1 MERTSERVVERE
13 GVTASKLLT
22 RKKPHRGYDVPMGS
36 EAESAKIN
44 FTFSCER
51 AGQLRYDLEVGR
63 KTGEREKR
71 EKKDEKEKRS
81 GEGG

>member
-1 MERTSERVVERE
+1 MCTY
-13 GVTASKLLT
+13 GNF
-22 RKKPHRGYDVPMGS
+22 GS

-63 KTGEREKR
+63 KTGERREKR
-71 EKKDEKEKRS
+71 EKKTEKKKEAVK
-81 GEGG
+81 GGIRWPL